1 VAQASPLSSVHFIYF
16 SSNFSADVPFKYV
29 KVKKPGRRCGVSLVR
44 RMEIKKITLFL
55 FTFFVLISNA
65 SAQDTFVSIGSGG
78 GFAGTATVYKVT
90 PKGLIFKGEGIGDI
104 TFTLCGKIR
113 KTRAKQII
121 GQVADQARAATEFQ
135 HPGNL
140 YYFIGYTENEK
151 QQTITWGDADH
162 PISDEIKKLYEDV
175 HATVSAIIYRPIQ

>member
-1 VAQASPLSSVHFIYF
+1 MFRSTTLMLKNQAVGVLVSP
-16 SSNFSADVPFKYV
+16 
-29 KVKKPGRRCGVSLVR
+29 VR
-44 RMEIKKITLFL
+44 LMEIKGITLFL
-55 FTFFVLISNA
+55 FTFFVLIFSA

-104 TFTLCGKIR
+104 KFTLCGKI
-113 KTRAKQII
+113 KKARAKQII
-121 GQVADQARAATEFQ
+121 SQVTDQARATTEFQ

-162 PISDEIKKLYEDV
+162 PVSDEIEKLYEDV
-175 HATVSAIIYRPIQ
+175 HATVRAINYRPIH